1 MFGFL
6 KGKPT
11 TPGQAALEEMGG
23 SEGGGSSDHGKKD
36 GGYKGGGFDPT
47 GLERAARAAK
57 ILDASPNAKY
67 ALQVIQSQLEIKAE
81 GMKVKAA
88 EFEAYSKQQEVSK
101 VEKEADE
108 ARKTLQAQTE
118 QDKRRAEYRDQLDRK
133 RYVEQINAERSM
145 KEAEMKRQEE
155 LVQRQEAIKRKTL
168 EYEAELRKKTELA
181 RVQAETEGNI
191 KQERENHDL
200 RMEEAKVSSKEY
212 RDTVL
217 EAIKLAGQTLG
228 TGIQEFLGDRSKM
241 VAATTTVTAVALGIY
256 TARYIICQYL
266 TGFCFV
272 GGYSSEPVFETVVNR
287 SNFAF
292 PILMFVIDIVLLSER
307 VRALL
312 ADMWKLS

>member
-23 SEGGGSSDHGKKD
+23 NEGGVGDHGKKD

-57 ILDASPNAKY
+57 VLDNSPNAKY
-67 ALQVIQSQLEIKAE
+67 ALQVIQSQLETKAE
-81 GMKVKAA
+81 GLKVKAA
-88 EFEAYSKQQEVSK
+88 EFEAYTKQQEVSK
-101 VEKEADE
+101 VEKEAEE
-108 ARKTLQAQTE
+108 ARRTLQAQTE

-133 RYVEQINAERSM
+133 RYVDQINAERSM

-168 EYEAELRKKTELA
+168 EYEAELRRKTELA

-200 RMEEAKVSSKEY
+200 RMEEAKVSSQEY

-217 EAIKLAGQTLG
+217 EAIKLAGHTLG

-256 TARYIICQYL
+256 TARYL
-266 TGFCFV
+266 
-272 GGYSSEPVFETVVNR
+272 
-287 SNFAF
+287 
-292 PILMFVIDIVLLSER
+292 PIFN
-307 VRALL
+307 
-312 ADMWKLS
+312 